1 MARTTTELSLGQI
14 EQARMS
20 IRSGWTD
27 RCREK
32 RRRVAHA
39 RLDWLARLLRKQ
51 IVTTAEIP

>member
-1 MARTTTELSLGQI
+1 MERTPTKPSIGQI
-14 EQARMS
+14 ERARMS
-20 IRSGWTD
+20 IRNGWTD

-32 RRRVAHA
+32 RRRAAYA